1 MRQALPV
8 SLKSAIRTADDAF
21 YRSAFLSTIRGPP
34 GRHAFLRALNPGD
47 CHAPQAKEAPH
58 PQPQHRSFP
67 KRNAGALEHSIP
79 QPTSPPT
86 GCNGP
91 QEHPSRHRSRLPHM
105 GSWEQPPAQ
114 ILLVNTMIDIST
126 DQGSV
131 LPPDA
136 AALVVDAAGERSFLI
151 PDYPE
156 DAKVPTMVQL
166 LAAVLIRARDEEWV
180 EEMLFDFGD
189 ALRSRPII

>member
-1 MRQALPV
+1 
-8 SLKSAIRTADDAF
+8 
-21 YRSAFLSTIRGPP
+21 
-34 GRHAFLRALNPGD
+34 
-47 CHAPQAKEAPH
+47 
-58 PQPQHRSFP
+58 
-67 KRNAGALEHSIP
+67 
-79 QPTSPPT
+79 
-86 GCNGP
+86 
-91 QEHPSRHRSRLPHM
+91 M

-136 AALVVDAAGERSFLI
+136 AALVVDAAGELSFLI

-180 EEMLFDFGD
+180 EEMLSDFGD
-189 ALRSRPII
+189 ALRS